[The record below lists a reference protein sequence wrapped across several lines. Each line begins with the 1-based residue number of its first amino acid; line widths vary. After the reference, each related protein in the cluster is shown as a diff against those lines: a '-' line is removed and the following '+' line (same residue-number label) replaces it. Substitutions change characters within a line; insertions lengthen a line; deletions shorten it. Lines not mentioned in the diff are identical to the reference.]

1 MQAVKSE
8 MWFYLFSIPND
19 CTLYNTDN
27 NTDYKAILKRD
38 EFGTISVKFSIHR
51 CLFARLS
58 DEYVFLCFQI
68 AFFLTLQVP

>member
-38 EFGTISVKFSIHR
+38 EFGTM
-51 CLFARLS
+51 RLNFQFIV
-58 DEYVFLCFQI
+58 VFL
-68 AFFLTLQVP
+68 LD